1 MSSVEFGSESG
12 HRSTTTSSGLFA
24 RNATGLVRGV
34 SQRSSLVIN
43 FIPGHPTQALAA
55 GFFFVF
61 ALFPGGNYLIGLALT
76 IPLVL
81 AIAYSFGLLTSMIP
95 RSGGDY
101 MIVSRVIHPL
111 AGLISSFCM
120 TLAGLLSNAYF
131 AVAFITLGIGPGL
144 VSLGLL
150 ERSQALIN
158 AGTTVQSNNYW
169 KFGIGA
175 AMILVAAAFLA
186 GGWRWSLRIQNTLFW
201 IVTGGLILAT
211 LAALFTSHGSFVS
224 SFNSFL
230 RPYTH
235 NANSYQEVL
244 NRAAKA
250 GINLTPHFSI
260 ANSIPI
266 VGFFATFSIYSY
278 WSTFVAGELREAS
291 SVKTARNMALAGV
304 LCIAVVAAFAAVF
317 FHTFGTS
324 FMIAANGGG
333 MPPQVSTAP
342 TYFFLMSG
350 AVGNL
355 IFAILVIFSYILF
368 WPLIC
373 YISLLQPTRMIFA
386 YAFDGILPEKIT
398 SVNRYGAPWV
408 SIIIG
413 WVLSVLTLLWG
424 LHNASFFQII
434 TYATLIQL
442 IAMGLVSVCGIL
454 VPWRRPELYRASTT
468 QRRILGIPAVVIAGI
483 GGVLTAVFVWVLFF
497 YYKSQFGFSDPA
509 KFFGFAGGTVGLA
522 IIYYFVARFVRARQG
537 VNIDLAYAEI
547 PPE

>member
-1 MSSVEFGSESG
+1 MSASESG
-12 HRSTTTSSGLFA
+12 AESAIRSSTTSSGLFA

-34 SQRSSLVIN
+34 SQRSSFVIN

-61 ALFPGGNYLIGLALT
+61 ALFPGGNYLLGLALT
-76 IPLVL
+76 IPLIL
-81 AIAYSFGLLTSMIP
+81 AIAYSFGLLTAMIP

-101 MIVSRVIHPL
+101 MIVSRVIHPVM
-111 AGLISSFCM
+111 GLISSFCM
-120 TLAGLLSNAYF
+120 TLAGLLSNAF
-131 AVAFITLGIGPGL
+131 FGVAFVTLGIGPGL

-150 ERSQALIN
+150 ERSQGLIN
-158 AGTTVQSNNYW
+158 AGTTIQSTIGW

-175 AMILVAAAFLA
+175 AMMLLSAAFLV

-201 IVTGGLILAT
+201 IVTGGLIVAT
-211 LAALFTSHGSFVS
+211 VAALFTSHASFVS

-244 NRAAKA
+244 SRAAKA
-250 GINLTPHFSI
+250 GINLHPSFSV

-304 LCIAVVAAFAAVF
+304 TCIVVVAAFAAVY
-317 FHTFGTS
+317 FHAFGTS

-355 IFAILVIFSYILF
+355 LFAILIIFSYIFF

-373 YISLLQPTRMIFA
+373 YISLLQPTRMMFA
-386 YAFDGILPEKIT
+386 YAFDGILPEKVT
-398 SVNRYGAPWV
+398 SINRYGAPWAA
-408 SIIIG
+408 IIIS
-413 WVLSVLTLLWG
+413 WVLSAATLLWG
-424 LHNASFFQII
+424 LKNASFFQIL

-442 IAMGLVSVCGIL
+442 IAMGLVSICGII
-454 VPWRRPELYRASTT
+454 VPWRRPELYRGSTS
-468 QRRILGIPAVVIAGI
+468 QRRFLGVPVVTIAGV

-497 YYKSQFGFSDPA
+497 HYSAQFGFSDPG
-509 KFFGFAGGTVGLA
+509 KFFGFAGVTIGLA
-522 IIYYFVARFVRARQG
+522 VVYYLVARFTRARKG